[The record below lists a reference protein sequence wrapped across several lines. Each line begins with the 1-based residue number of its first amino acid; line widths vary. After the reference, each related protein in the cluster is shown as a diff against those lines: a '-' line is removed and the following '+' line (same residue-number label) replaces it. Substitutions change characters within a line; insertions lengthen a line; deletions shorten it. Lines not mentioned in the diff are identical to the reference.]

1 MNLRIR
7 TANPEFY
14 SDLSDVLRLF
24 YGDVTVADCSG
35 QAVEA
40 GSDLFEHTF
49 ETVDGTWIDTWTN
62 EGRSHT
68 VRTPACEAHPIEI
81 KRLRKRAVKL
91 GLYNLLKEIT
101 GLPPQQYLLHS
112 RLNRAAELLKTTRLS
127 VKEIA
132 AQTGWDNVFYFSRLF
147 RQKYSISPVRYRR
160 EFHS

>member
-101 GLPPQQYLLHS
+101 GIRPPWGSLTGI
-112 RLNRAAELLKTTRLS
+112 RPTRLLYEGMEQGLDALS
-127 VKEIA
+127 
-132 AQTGWDNVFYFSRLF
+132 L
-147 RQKYSISPVRYRR
+147 
-160 EFHS
+160 